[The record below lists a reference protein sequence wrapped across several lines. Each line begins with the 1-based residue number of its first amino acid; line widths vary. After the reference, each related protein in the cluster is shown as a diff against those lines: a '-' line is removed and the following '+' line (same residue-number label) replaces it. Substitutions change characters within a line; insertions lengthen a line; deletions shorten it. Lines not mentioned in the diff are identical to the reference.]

1 MKPPLT
7 IDQGAALLWLRQA
20 GGRAQ
25 CDRAGTVS
33 AGRKDCPITFPAF
46 GHLDHAGLVQMRLP
60 ADILECRLLVLI
72 TEAGVALEIDPA
84 AERRL
89 DQLMRRFDD

>member
-1 MKPPLT
+1 MTLT

-25 CDRAGTVS
+25 SDRAGTVS
-33 AGRKDCPITFPAF
+33 FDRSICPITFPAF
-46 GHLDHAGLVQMRLP
+46 GHLDQAGLVEMRLP
-60 ADILECRLLVLI
+60 ADLLECRLLVLL
-72 TEAGVALEIDPA
+72 TEVGATLEIDPA